1 YGRDFP
7 LVEIASYD
15 TIMSVKRSRATF
27 EADLQ
32 AQQSPFVAFGTPL
45 PPLDPDVRDDG
56 SYVPVWKQEVRD
68 ERGQKRLHGAFT
80 GGFSAGY
87 FNTVGSKEG
96 WTPSTFVSSR
106 SNRKKDAPKAPQQR
120 PEDFMDEEDI
130 ADAAEAQRVETANG
144 FAGLGTTQDDA
155 ARRGALIDLFR
166 TEGETVGIKLLKKMG
181 WKEGQGV
188 GPKIRRK
195 ARLDG
200 VERAGEDNNTTHL
213 FAPEKTHMIS
223 FVKKNDHKGL
233 GFEGETKLTP
243 SNGPGSNT
251 VKSDDEDDVKTNLLG
266 PKAVNSKSKKKQA
279 ARGGI
284 GIGILNDTGS
294 DDEDPYEIGPRISYN
309 RVIGGDKKKKK
320 PANGAVNP
328 LLKSKP
334 VFISKKAAM
343 AKAAIGFRKCHDG
356 RLPLDGF
363 TLSSSDEFSSIIQSA
378 GEYAPPEIPKGWKS
392 SKEPKPGSTGAY
404 LSTADAAKASKLDP
418 KSRAAILGEAA
429 LPGKSVFDFLS
440 PAARDKL
447 ASASGKSNLPA
458 ALGEIPAGYA
468 MTEEERQRE
477 FLAQIPKVDKYTA
490 DAALSRGASGFMPY
504 SEDESKRSRYRT
516 YLENQ
521 AGINPNLPEKAFGIS
536 KHDWLKEL
544 NEFANCAQIFKPM
557 SGMMATRF
565 TTSTTAPKLASD
577 APDSSTSLLSKPEP
591 KPEDPAQQAA
601 KLAHEHE
608 VVISNRA
615 TGLNPIDYKSV
626 DYNFC
631 LPEFPWVTG
640 REMAGVVEMVGAGV
654 RDVKVGDH
662 VWTSTYYRDRRA
674 GCFQQYI
681 TVPAH
686 TVLPLPPSTSFT
698 SAASLGVA
706 GLTAA
711 MTLWHWLEVPFP
723 PSSANSPLPAN
734 SEKQE
739 QEQEFLL
746 IWGGGTV
753 TGQYALQ
760 LAALSHLRVIAITS
774 SHTAPLARSLGAVV
788 IERDNKTN
796 TQIISEIKSIAGD
809 NITRAIDLVGPKTAS
824 ACLQVLSK
832 SRRTLFAPLA
842 MMGTEDEVAGNVQ
855 VVTVEMKR
863 FVLDAENR
871 AYALELNRLVGQ
883 GRVQVPGIEA
893 VEGGLENVVLGLERL
908 KKGQMGGRK
917 MVVVF

>member
-1 YGRDFP
+1 
-7 LVEIASYD
+7 
-15 TIMSVKRSRATF
+15 MSVKRSRATF

-166 TEGETVGIKLLKKMG
+166 TEGDTVGIKLLKKMG

-200 VERAGEDNNTTHL
+200 VERAGDENNTMHL
-213 FAPEKTHMIS
+213 FAPENTHMIS

-233 GFEGETKLTP
+233 GFEGETKLAP
-243 SNGPGSNT
+243 SDGPGSDT

-266 PKAVNSKSKKKQA
+266 PKAANSKLKKKQA
-279 ARGGI
+279 VRGGI

-320 PANGAVNP
+320 PANGSVNP

-334 VFISKKAAM
+334 VFISKKTAM

-378 GEYAPPEIPKGWKS
+378 GEYAPPEIPKDWKS
-392 SKEPKPGSTGAY
+392 SKEPKLGSTGAY

-468 MTEEERQRE
+468 MTEEERQKE
-477 FLAQIPKVDKYTA
+477 FLAQIPKIDKYTA

-504 SEDESKRSRYRT
+504 SEDESKRSRYRA

-521 AGINPNLPEKAFGIS
+521 AGINPNLPEKAPGIS

-601 KLAHEHE
+601 KLGMYGPMTRSSTDWYPTRLLCKRFNVKPPAHVRPGSTQHADEGAATRNTAPDLVSRNAIDEMMRNQNWDVGTRSSQPTETVPVITEVPKE
-608 VVISNRA
+608 VVI
-615 TGLNPIDYKSV
+615 D
-626 DYNFC
+626 
-631 LPEFPWVTG
+631 
-640 REMAGVVEMVGAGV
+640 VE
-654 RDVKVGDH
+654 RN
-662 VWTSTYYRDRRA
+662 
-674 GCFQQYI
+674 
-681 TVPAH
+681 
-686 TVLPLPPSTSFT
+686 
-698 SAASLGVA
+698 
-706 GLTAA
+706 
-711 MTLWHWLEVPFP
+711 E
-723 PSSANSPLPAN
+723 
-734 SEKQE
+734 
-739 QEQEFLL
+739 
-746 IWGGGTV
+746 
-753 TGQYALQ
+753 
-760 LAALSHLRVIAITS
+760 
-774 SHTAPLARSLGAVV
+774 
-788 IERDNKTN
+788 
-796 TQIISEIKSIAGD
+796 
-809 NITRAIDLVGPKTAS
+809 
-824 ACLQVLSK
+824 
-832 SRRTLFAPLA
+832 
-842 MMGTEDEVAGNVQ
+842 
-855 VVTVEMKR
+855 
-863 FVLDAENR
+863 
-871 AYALELNRLVGQ
+871 ALEGQ
-883 GRVQVPGIEA
+883 KAGEA
-893 VEGGLENVVLGLERL
+893 VFKAIFGDDSDDDE
-908 KKGQMGGRK
+908 
-917 MVVVF
+917 